1 MLFAQSRSWIQ
12 KKTVLAFNVAKNLF
26 LVLSAGLYEKW
37 VKLNHTSKPYTF
49 CHEHKRE
56 SLQN

>member
-12 KKTVLAFNVAKNLF
+12 KKTVLAFTVAKNLF

-37 VKLNHTSKPYTF
+37 VKLNHTSTF
-49 CHEHKRE
+49 FHEHKRE

>member
-1 MLFAQSRSWIQ
+1 MLSAQSRSWIQ
-12 KKTVLAFNVAKNLF
+12 KKTVLAFTVAKNIF

-37 VKLNHTSKPYTF
+37 VKLNHTSIF
-49 CHEHKRE
+49 FHEHKRE